1 MSETVYIKTDKNIEV
16 SKRMVLIGD
25 VADVYCNDKKMEN
38 DIKHI
43 CLIILDEVGVN
54 KIKKKESMSFIYGY
68 CKSCCKKMS

>member
-43 CLIILDEVGVN
+43 
-54 KIKKKESMSFIYGY
+54 
-68 CKSCCKKMS
+68 

>member
-38 DIKHI
+38 EKPVQV
-43 CLIILDEVGVN
+43 EVL
-54 KIKKKESMSFIYGY
+54 KRKKLACGL
-68 CKSCCKKMS
+68 

>member
-25 VADVYCNDKKMEN
+25 VADVYCNNKKMEN

-43 CLIILDEVGVN
+43 CLIIDRKSTRLN
-54 KIKKKESMSFIYGY
+54 SSHNRESRMPS
-68 CKSCCKKMS
+68 SA

>member
-25 VADVYCNDKKMEN
+25 VADVYCNDKKLEN

-54 KIKKKESMSFIYGY
+54 KNPFYRLFFVPLF
-68 CKSCCKKMS
+68 SCQELW

>member
-1 MSETVYIKTDKNIEV
+1 MSETVCIKTDKNIEV

-25 VADVYCNDKKMEN
+25 VADVYCSDKKMEN

-54 KIKKKESMSFIYGY
+54 
-68 CKSCCKKMS
+68 

>member
-54 KIKKKESMSFIYGY
+54 KIKK
-68 CKSCCKKMS
+68 